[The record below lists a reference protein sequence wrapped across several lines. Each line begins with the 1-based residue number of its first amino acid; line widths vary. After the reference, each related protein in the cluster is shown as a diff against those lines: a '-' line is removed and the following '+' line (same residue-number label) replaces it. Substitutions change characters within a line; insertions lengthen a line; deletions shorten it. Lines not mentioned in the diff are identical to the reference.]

1 MRMRGASSAGTK
13 NTRKISA
20 LEDSSEK
27 ETITGKSGFFFLS
40 CHFKTCECGRLIVQ
54 QNKALLSG
62 MCVSNTHHL
71 CLELR
76 SSRTMTGGRISA

>member
-1 MRMRGASSAGTK
+1 MMMRGASSAGTK

-27 ETITGKSGFFFLS
+27 GDYYRKECFFLSLS
-40 CHFKTCECGRLIVQ
+40 CHFKKCECGRLIVQ

-62 MCVSNTHHL
+62 VCV
-71 CLELR
+71 
-76 SSRTMTGGRISA
+76 